1 MYYDVIISGFGG
13 QGILLIGNVL
23 ASAAMSEGKH
33 VSYLPT
39 YGVEMRGGTANC
51 TVVISTEEIGSP
63 IIGKP
68 LSAIIM
74 NTPSLKKFETHL
86 KPGGL
91 LLLNNSL
98 VDLRDVSREE
108 IEMVPVPFNE
118 IASQSGNSKLAN
130 MVALGAYV
138 EKTRV
143 IEEASIPDAL
153 ISSLDERHHH
163 MIPANLEAIRRGRD
177 FIRDQKEDLY
187 GRGKNPCRDESR

>member
-1 MYYDVIISGFGG
+1 MYSDVIIAGFGG

-23 ASAAMSEGKH
+23 ASAAMREGKH
-33 VSYLPT
+33 VTYLPT
-39 YGVEMRGGTANC
+39 YGVEMRGGTAKC
-51 TVVISTEEIGSP
+51 TVVISTREIGSP

-86 KPGGL
+86 KPGAL
-91 LLLNNSL
+91 LFLNSSL
-98 VDLRDVSREE
+98 VDPKEFSRKEVHL
-108 IEMVPVPFNE
+108 IPIPLNE
-118 IASQSGNSKLAN
+118 IAAQAGNAKLAN

-163 MIPANLEAIRRGRD
+163 MIPANLEAIRKGRD
-177 FIRDQKEDLY
+177 FIQDL
-187 GRGKNPCRDESR
+187 